1 MKTSTPKAAAP
12 TWYVVDATDQSIG
25 RMSSRIAHVLRGKH
39 KPTFSA
45 HQMCG
50 DVVIVINAEK
60 MAVSPEKGRRK
71 TYYKHS
77 GMLGHIKS
85 ASLTEMME
93 RDARKVIELA
103 VYGMLPRNRLR
114 EDILHRLHVFNDA
127 DYKKYAAQKPV
138 PLDISTLL

>member
-1 MKTSTPKAAAP
+1 MKTSTPKATAP
-12 TWYVVDATDQSIG
+12 TWYIVDATGQRIG
-25 RMSSRIAHVLRGKH
+25 RMSTRIAHVLRGKH

-60 MAVSPEKGRRK
+60 MDVTPEKGRRK

-77 GMLGHIKS
+77 GMLGSMKDF
-85 ASLTEMME
+85 SLTEMME

-114 EDILHRLHVFNDA
+114 EDILHRLHVYND
-127 DYKKYAAQKPV
+127 DKHRFAAQKPV
-138 PLDISTLL
+138 ALDLTKLL